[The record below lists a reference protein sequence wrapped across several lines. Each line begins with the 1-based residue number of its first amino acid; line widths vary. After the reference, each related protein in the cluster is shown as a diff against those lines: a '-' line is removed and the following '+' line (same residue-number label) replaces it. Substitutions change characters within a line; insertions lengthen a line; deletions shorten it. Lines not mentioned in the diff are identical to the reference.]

1 MQRTRH
7 GWNRASPLIPVFYR
21 QGGGGASMTRVRAD
35 FNGLFGEIL
44 CLSHTDKCVEQNGV
58 EVPLAPG
65 MVLTAFD
72 EDTDESGKRNDIMA
86 TGVVEPS
93 PEWLACRGSRWVLR
107 IDARGVRHQSEI
119 ERAVEQ

>member
-1 MQRTRH
+1 M
-7 GWNRASPLIPVFYR
+7 I
-21 QGGGGASMTRVRAD
+21 RVRAD

-44 CLSHTDKCVEQNGV
+44 CLSHTDKSVEQNGA
-58 EVPLAPG
+58 EVPLQPG

-72 EDTDESGKRNDIMA
+72 EDRDESGKRDDIVA

-93 PEWLACRGSRWVLR
+93 PDWLACRGSRWVLR
-107 IDARGVRHQSEI
+107 IDAKGVRHQSEI